1 MAKFSVAFRWSSFS
15 YSLRFCDPR
24 MYVFS
29 LEELSFSDVVITIFH
44 KLFWNFFR
52 KQLKDCKMGCGHHL
66 FVWIM
71 VWKMHQFVM
80 AWWKQEVKVEGVSL
94 VPPQEIRELK
104 DFGEKFSGVCVIF
117 SITCFY
123 AMEDTGLLHVDNVT
137 NILALHLIFLP
148 KINLKL
154 PGYMEAFF

>member
-1 MAKFSVAFRWSSFS
+1 M
-15 YSLRFCDPR
+15 
-24 MYVFS
+24 
-29 LEELSFSDVVITIFH
+29 
-44 KLFWNFFR
+44 
-52 KQLKDCKMGCGHHL
+52 
-66 FVWIM
+66 
-71 VWKMHQFVM
+71 
-80 AWWKQEVKVEGVSL
+80 KVEGVSL

-123 AMEDTGLLHVDNVT
+123 AMEDTGLLHVDNVA